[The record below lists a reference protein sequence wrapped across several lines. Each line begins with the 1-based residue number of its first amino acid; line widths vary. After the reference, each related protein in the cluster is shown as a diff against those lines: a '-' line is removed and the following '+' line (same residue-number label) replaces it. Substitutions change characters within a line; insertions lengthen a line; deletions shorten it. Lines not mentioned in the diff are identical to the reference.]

1 MRAIEKAETSSL
13 PLHAVAVRRGDLAL
27 LGTTDEKKLNEVI
40 LTESICATLF
50 IALHRCTIRPKHQG
64 TPRFPRRTEENG
76 VVLYS
81 GYYTDNWVRIFQT
94 FAYFNT
100 RRYGNIALGS
110 TRATATEEDIP
121 GPYVFST
128 NEETSLARQE
138 GELPHNAQ
146 SKFQPY

>member
-1 MRAIEKAETSSL
+1 MRAIEKAEISSL
-13 PLHAVAVRRGDLAL
+13 PLYGMALRRGDLVL

-40 LTESICATLF
+40 LIESNCATLF

-64 TPRFPRRTEENG
+64 TPRFPRRTKENS

-81 GYYTDNWVRIFQT
+81 GYYTDNWVRILHT
-94 FAYFNT
+94 FAHSNT
-100 RRYGNIALGS
+100 RRYGSIALGS
-110 TRATATEEDIP
+110 TRPTATEEDIS

-128 NEETSLARQE
+128 NEETSLARQD

-146 SKFQPY
+146 SKFKPY